1 MVLTI
6 VGKVVSE
13 RLLEKDEV
21 IKKLSG
27 ESKKMKR
34 EFNKAHASSTEIE
47 QRISELVDS
56 PD

>member
-1 MVLTI
+1 
-6 VGKVVSE
+6 VVSE

-21 IKKLSG
+21 VKKLSG

-34 EFNKAHASSTEIE
+34 ELNKAHASSTEIE

-56 PD
+56 HD